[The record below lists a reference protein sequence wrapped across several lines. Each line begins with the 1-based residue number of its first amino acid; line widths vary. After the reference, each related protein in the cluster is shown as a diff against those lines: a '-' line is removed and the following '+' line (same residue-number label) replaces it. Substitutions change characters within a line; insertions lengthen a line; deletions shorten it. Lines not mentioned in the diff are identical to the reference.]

1 MLPYFILKPPE
12 IASGPMYLRIAKI
25 MSADGMISRIAN
37 TAPIWTAE
45 ESSTMPYI
53 ATGMV

>member
-1 MLPYFILKPPE
+1 MGYFILKPPE